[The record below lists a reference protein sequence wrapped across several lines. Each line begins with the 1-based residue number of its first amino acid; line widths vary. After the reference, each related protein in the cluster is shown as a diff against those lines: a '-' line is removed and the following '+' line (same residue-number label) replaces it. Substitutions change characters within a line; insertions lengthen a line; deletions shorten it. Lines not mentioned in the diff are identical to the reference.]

1 MPPGYVVPLAL
12 GIVVYLFA
20 ESMIHVRRFGPV
32 TDGAR
37 SEDTG
42 GLAFRVLGLLLV
54 GVGVVKFVQTSVL
67 P

>member
-20 ESMIHVRRFGPV
+20 ERMVHVRRFGPI

-37 SEDTG
+37 SAETG
-42 GLAFRVLGLLLV
+42 GLAFRLLGLLLV
-54 GVGVVKFVQTSVL
+54 GVGIVEFVQTSVL
-67 P
+67 S